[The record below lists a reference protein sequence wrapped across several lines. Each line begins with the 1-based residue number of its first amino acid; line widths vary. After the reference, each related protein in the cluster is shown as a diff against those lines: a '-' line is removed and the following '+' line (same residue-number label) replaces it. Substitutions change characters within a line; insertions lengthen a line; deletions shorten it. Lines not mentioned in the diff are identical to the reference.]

1 MACWS
6 LAGVGVTLRA
16 DDIGGMD
23 GSDGAIR
30 ASEARYRRLFES
42 AKDGIL
48 ILEAKTGSVI
58 DVNPYL
64 AELLGHS
71 RADFIGKHLWDFGP
85 FKDVV
90 ASKDAFEQLQ
100 ATDYVAYEDLPLER
114 SDGRQVDVGF
124 VSNAYLVE
132 GERFIQCN
140 IRDITQRKMD
150 DQMWR
155 GLEEQRRAA
164 QKLQAIGNLAG
175 GIAHDFNNLLSVIL
189 CCSRFVLDELPE
201 ESPLRADL
209 VDVERA
215 SERAAALVQQL
226 LAFGSKQRRQ
236 PVPLALNAV
245 LAGFEPRLRSI
256 LGEDIELVLDLA
268 PRLGMVTADPSQI
281 EQVVMNLVVN
291 ARDAMQGGGTLTV
304 RTHDEEL
311 DAAYALSHLGVVSG
325 PYVMLAVTDTGA
337 GMDAST
343 RERVFEP
350 FFTTKPP
357 GKGTGLGMSTVY
369 GIVQQSGGNIWID
382 SEVGRG
388 TVIRAYFPR
397 LPTRPLGAT
406 VLEHERTVSP
416 RGTETVL
423 VVDDDEGVRNLA
435 KRILASSGYT
445 VLTAGTGDEAL
456 ALCAGHDGPIA
467 LVLSDVVMPK
477 MSGPE
482 LAHELA
488 RLRPAARVV
497 FMSGYAGDAV
507 EHRGLLDAGSHFIDK
522 PFTALGLTQK
532 IRRVLDEVT
541 RDSSHVMPEAE

>member
-1 MACWS
+1 MN
-6 LAGVGVTLRA
+6 V
-16 DDIGGMD
+16 
-23 GSDGAIR
+23 SDGAIR

-48 ILEAKTGSVI
+48 ILEAKTGAVI

-64 AELLGHS
+64 AELLGYS
-71 RADFIGKHLWDFGP
+71 RGDFIGKHVWDFGP

-90 ASKDAFEQLQ
+90 ASKDAFEELQ

-132 GERFIQCN
+132 GKRFLQCN
-140 IRDITQRKMD
+140 IRDITQRKLD
-150 DQMWR
+150 DRARR
-155 GLEEQRRAA
+155 GLEEQLRAA
-164 QKLQAIGNLAG
+164 QKLQAVGSLAG

-189 CCSRFVLDELPE
+189 CCSRFVLDALPE
-201 ESPLRADL
+201 DSPLRIDL
-209 VDVERA
+209 LDVEQA
-215 SERAAALVQQL
+215 SERAATLVQQL
-226 LAFGSKQRRQ
+226 LAFSSKQRRQ

-245 LAGFEPRLRSI
+245 LTGFEPMLRRI
-256 LGEDIELVLDLA
+256 VGEDIELVLDLA
-268 PRLGMVTADPSQI
+268 PRLGMVMADPSQI

-291 ARDAMQGGGTLTV
+291 ARDAMHGGGTLTLH
-304 RTHDEEL
+304 TQDKDL
-311 DAAYALSHLGVVSG
+311 DAAYALSHIGVVSG

-350 FFTTKPP
+350 FFTTKSP

-369 GIVQQSGGNIWID
+369 GIVQQSGGNVWIY
-382 SEVGRG
+382 SEVDRG
-388 TVIRAYFPR
+388 TTIHVYLPR
-397 LPTRPLGAT
+397 LPLLTVGAT
-406 VLEHERTVSP
+406 VLAHDGIAAKP

-445 VLTAGTGDEAL
+445 VLTAGTGEEAL
-456 ALCAGHDGPIA
+456 ALCAGYGGRIA

-477 MSGPE
+477 MSGTMFAE
-482 LAHELA
+482 ELA
-488 RLRPAARVV
+488 RIRPAAKVV

-507 EHRGLLDAGSHFIDK
+507 QHRGVLDERSHFIDK

-532 IRRVLDEVT
+532 IRLTLDEATSDV
-541 RDSSHVMPEAE
+541 